1 MLSLESSIPG
11 GVRGDIRLVAE
22 EENDAAEERDNDED
36 DDDDD
41 DAVVDDREKKGI
53 ETTGVEDDVDD
64 DDDDVED
71 VDVDDC
77 GWAADAADCR
87 AAGTKEEANAP
98 AKVAAEE
105 ARDEVEV
112 EEEDEEDDDNNDDAE
127 YDDRSFGAAELLPRP
142 AEDDAA
148 GREAA
153 LVVLSYELK
162 ADVAVAEA
170 VSASSTSIRGRL
182 AAFDGQSPS
191 EACCWAPVAFTVGGS
206 STIPCLSPHKHHA
219 QQ

>member
-1 MLSLESSIPG
+1 MLSLESSMPG

-22 EENDAAEERDNDED
+22 EESDAAEERDD
-36 DDDDD
+36 DDE
-41 DAVVDDREKKGI
+41 DAVVDEREKKGI
-53 ETTGVEDDVDD
+53 ETTGVEDDDVDD

-105 ARDEVEV
+105 ARDDEEV
-112 EEEDEEDDDNNDDAE
+112 EEDDDNNNDDAE
-127 YDDRSFGAAELLPRP
+127 YDDRSFGAVELWPSP
-142 AEDDAA
+142 EDDAA

-153 LVVLSYELK
+153 VPALAGLS
-162 ADVAVAEA
+162 
-170 VSASSTSIRGRL
+170 
-182 AAFDGQSPS
+182 
-191 EACCWAPVAFTVGGS
+191 
-206 STIPCLSPHKHHA
+206 
-219 QQ
+219 

>member
-11 GVRGDIRLVAE
+11 GVRGDIRLVADE
-22 EENDAAEERDNDED
+22 ESDAAEERDDG
-36 DDDDD
+36 DDD

-53 ETTGVEDDVDD
+53 ETTGVEDDDD
-64 DDDDVED
+64 DDD

-77 GWAADAADCR
+77 GWAAGAADCR

-105 ARDEVEV
+105 ARDEEDEDEDD
-112 EEEDEEDDDNNDDAE
+112 EEEEDDDNNDDAE
-127 YDDRSFGAAELLPRP
+127 YDDRSFGAVELLPRP

-182 AAFDGQSPS
+182 AAFDRQSPS
-191 EACCWAPVAFTVGGS
+191 DACCWAPVAFTVGGS